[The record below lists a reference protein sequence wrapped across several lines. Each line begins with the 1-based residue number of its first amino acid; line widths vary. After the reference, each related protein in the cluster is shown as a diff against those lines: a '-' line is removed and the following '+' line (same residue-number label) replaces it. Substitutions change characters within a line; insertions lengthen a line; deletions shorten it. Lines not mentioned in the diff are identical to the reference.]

1 MERELKGIL
10 NLDVQKAFDK
20 TLYSL
25 VISVGKINET
35 NSKLAQGSE
44 QRFIERNKDTRN
56 RTLCPTSMLENLYFS

>member
-10 NLDVQKAFDK
+10 NLDDQKAFDK
-20 TLYSL
+20 ILYSL

-44 QRFIERNKDTRN
+44 Q
-56 RTLCPTSMLENLYFS
+56 